1 MKRKLI
7 VYFAGID
14 GSGKTTIAESLC
26 DSLRDNGLSCKYLW
40 CGWRGFES
48 PLFKPIA
55 SRIKKTLAKR
65 GESEKAE
72 KAHNTLPLF
81 GYLTWLD
88 YFTRVYPNV
97 LASLLTHDI
106 VVVDRYVYDVMAGLV
121 GPEKQVSRF
130 LFALFRLFPRP
141 SIIFFISVPPE
152 VAYHRKDDI
161 TSIDFLRH
169 AEQKNLNMLAESSA
183 QVVMLDGTRSK
194 DELRDRA
201 LSVTRRLR
209 T

>member
-1 MKRKLI
+1 M
-7 VYFAGID
+7 VYFAGVD
-14 GSGKTTIAESLC
+14 GSGKTTVAESLC
-26 DSLRDNGLSCKYLW
+26 DSLQDDGLSCKYLW

-65 GESEKAE
+65 GEAEKADE
-72 KAHNTLPLF
+72 AHNTLPLF

-88 YFTRVYPNV
+88 YFVRVYPDV

-106 VVVDRYVYDVMAGLV
+106 LIVDRYVYDVMAGLA
-121 GPEKQVSRF
+121 GPDKHVSRL

-141 SIIFFISVPPE
+141 SIVFFISVPPE
-152 VAYHRKDDI
+152 VAYERKDDI
-161 TSIDFLRH
+161 PSIDFLREV
-169 AEQKNLNMLAESSA
+169 EQKNLNMLAACSA
-183 QVVMLDGTRSK
+183 EVVMLDGTQSK
-194 DELRDRA
+194 SELRDRT
-201 LSVTRRLR
+201 LSVTRRLM

>member
-7 VYFAGID
+7 IYFAGID
-14 GSGKTTIAESLC
+14 GSGKTTVAESLC
-26 DSLRDNGLSCKYLW
+26 ESLRDNGLSCKYLW

-72 KAHNTLPLF
+72 EAHNTLPLF
-81 GYLTWLD
+81 GYLTFLD
-88 YFTRVYPNV
+88 YFMRVYPNV
-97 LASLLTHDI
+97 LASHLTHDI
-106 VVVDRYVYDVMAGLV
+106 VIVDRYVYDVMAGLE
-121 GPEKQVSRF
+121 GDKQANRF
-130 LFALFRLFPRP
+130 LFALFKLFPRP
-141 SIIFFISVPPE
+141 SIVFFISVPPE
-152 VAYHRKDDI
+152 VAYNRKDDI

-169 AEQKNLNMLAESSA
+169 AEQKNLNMLAECSA
-183 QVVMLDGTRSK
+183 EVVMLDGTQSK
-194 DELRDRA
+194 NELRDRA
-201 LSVTRRLR
+201 FYVTRRLR

>member
-14 GSGKTTIAESLC
+14 GSGKTTVAESLC

-48 PLFKPIA
+48 PLLKPIA
-55 SRIKKTLAKR
+55 LRIKKTLATR
-65 GESEKAE
+65 GEAEKAE
-72 KAHNTLPLF
+72 EAHNTLPLF

-88 YFTRVYPNV
+88 YFVRVYPDV
-97 LASLLTHDI
+97 LTSLLTNDI
-106 VVVDRYVYDVMAGLV
+106 VVVDRYVYDVMAGLT
-121 GPEKQVSRF
+121 GPDKEVSRF
-130 LFALFRLFPRP
+130 LFALFKLFPRP
-141 SIIFFISVPPE
+141 SIVFFISVPLE

-161 TSIDFLRH
+161 PSIDFLRQV
-169 AEQKNLNMLAESSA
+169 EQKNLNMLAECSA
-183 QVVMLDGTRSK
+183 QVVMLDGTRSEN
-194 DELRDRA
+194 ELRDRA
-201 LSVTRRLR
+201 LAITRRLR

>member
-14 GSGKTTIAESLC
+14 GSGKTTVAESLC
-26 DSLRDNGLSCKYLW
+26 DSLRDDGLSCKYLW

-65 GESEKAE
+65 GEAE
-72 KAHNTLPLF
+72 KVEEAHNTLPLF

-88 YFTRVYPNV
+88 YFTRVYPAV
-97 LASLLTHDI
+97 LASRLTHDI
-106 VVVDRYVYDVMAGLV
+106 VIVDRYVYDVMAGLV
-121 GPEKQVSRF
+121 GPDKHVSRF

-141 SIIFFISVPPE
+141 SIVFFISVPPE
-152 VAYHRKDDI
+152 IAYHRKDDI
-161 TSIDFLRH
+161 PSIDFLREV
-169 AEQKNLNMLAESSA
+169 EQKNLNMLAECSA
-183 QVVMLDGTRSK
+183 KVIMLDGSQSK
-194 DELRDRA
+194 NELRDRT
-201 LSVTRRLR
+201 LSVTRRLM

>member
-14 GSGKTTIAESLC
+14 GSGKTTVAESLC
-26 DSLRDNGLSCKYLW
+26 ESLRDNGLSCKYLW

-65 GESEKAE
+65 GKSEKAE
-72 KAHNTLPLF
+72 EAHNTLPLF
-81 GYLTWLD
+81 GYLTFLD
-88 YFTRVYPNV
+88 YFMRVYPNV
-97 LASLLTHDI
+97 LASHLTHDI
-106 VVVDRYVYDVMAGLV
+106 VIVDRYVYDVMAGLE
-121 GPEKQVSRF
+121 GDKQASRF

-141 SIIFFISVPPE
+141 SIVFFISVPPE
-152 VAYHRKDDI
+152 VAYNRKDDI

-169 AEQKNLNMLAESSA
+169 AEQKNLNMLAECSA
-183 QVVMLDGTRSK
+183 KVVMLDGTQPK
-194 DELRDRA
+194 NELRDRA
-201 LSVTRRLR
+201 FSVTRSLR